1 MNENKKSPQ
10 VGETTG
16 EELDR
21 IKLCDGSH
29 KRCNRCSSLI
39 LKSDNYCGYCGK
51 PNNLKTIGRERNFK
65 LSLFSLLVSIVVLI
79 FILCSS

>member
-10 VGETTG
+10 VVATTS

-51 PNNLKTIGRERNFK
+51 PNNFEAIQISKDFK
-65 LSLFSLLVSIVVLI
+65 LSLFVLLVSIIVLI
-79 FILCSS
+79 LTLNK